1 MELKHPFTMFELCT
15 STFCIQKFDCSLNNL
30 HSTSVNRVFEH
41 PSELQDATKMIGK
54 QTSRVIPVFS
64 AIVIPETE
72 TITFNEKEALR

>member
-1 MELKHPFTMFELCT
+1 
-15 STFCIQKFDCSLNNL
+15 
-30 HSTSVNRVFEH
+30 VNRVFEH

-64 AIVIPETE
+64 AIVIPGTE